1 MIHMILNQH
10 YLDFRSHGIRCQG
23 GRSRPIVVRDPGQ
36 FHQVRV
42 QLAVLPYFEADFDVL
57 YSGFSPR
64 IMVFENIL

>member
-23 GRSRPIVVRDPGQ
+23 GRSRPIVVRGPVQ
-36 FHQVRV
+36 FHQV
-42 QLAVLPYFEADFDVL
+42 LELMVLPYFEADFDVL